1 MIRSGHTWKYIDGG
15 EWRDLGGDLL
25 LAPVYCQWTTWAAGE
40 CRPPP
45 GHTCGRGTRSS
56 HRERKERNVS
66 NGTSPSPLCSRMES
80 STEECDVQC
89 SPNIP
94 GHVVVVV
101 TAVLLVLVL
110 GFGVALRYK
119 MLSNS
124 I

>member
-1 MIRSGHTWKYIDGG
+1 
-15 EWRDLGGDLL
+15 
-25 LAPVYCQWTTWAAGE
+25 
-40 CRPPP
+40 
-45 GHTCGRGTRSS
+45 
-56 HRERKERNVS
+56 
-66 NGTSPSPLCSRMES
+66 MES
-80 STEECDVQC
+80 STEECEVQC